1 MNGYL
6 LTLAG
11 VCVLT
16 ALICAA
22 VPAHMVSHVRLLC
35 GLCIVCVVCMPAISW
50 IETLSGGEWELPD
63 AWGEVQEEQD
73 MEQLSQ
79 SMLTGQLQMLLE
91 QEFSLLPHECSI
103 RCMWQEDGRLQQVTL
118 ILSGKAIWCDPDPI
132 RVYVEQLLGCRC
144 TVVLDG

>member
-6 LTLAG
+6 LTLTG

-22 VPAHMVSHVRLLC
+22 VPAQMAAHVRLLC
-35 GLCIVCVVCMPAISW
+35 GLCIVCVVCMPAMSLIK
-50 IETLSGGEWELPD
+50 TLSDGAWELPD

-73 MEQLSQ
+73 DEQLSQ

-91 QEFSLLPHECSI
+91 QEFSLMAHECSI

-118 ILSGKAIWCDPDPI
+118 ILSGKAIWRDPDPI
-132 RVYVEQLLGCRC
+132 RAYVEQLLGCRC